1 MHQLDGH
8 LQVIERSWLQRQ
20 ILRKVCAR
28 SVTKKRGPHFRA
40 RAGQRAQTLS
50 RISPFHTDISAA
62 FLSIPAGSSAQ
73 TSHAQR
79 RVVRVCVYACVRVR
93 QRARA
98 TRAGGAHRR
107 HTSRPRVRSRWPG
120 SPPASPPPPP
130 PAPYAKPSRPVTRF
144 HVADPGTCWLP
155 LRGRPR
161 AAAAA
166 SPGDR
171 SRRYCSGRQPPRP
184 RVRQP
189 KRRVRHAQ
197 VAGVSH
203 RCLRRPGFSCGETQL
218 PQRLT
223 TLEAR
228 CYTLRTLPAAASSRL
243 ACPAA
248 AFTDAWWRPACP
260 ERASR

>member
-1 MHQLDGH
+1 M
-8 LQVIERSWLQRQ
+8 
-20 ILRKVCAR
+20 
-28 SVTKKRGPHFRA
+28 
-40 RAGQRAQTLS
+40 S

-144 HVADPGTCWLP
+144 HVVTTQEHAGCHCAGDRAPRQRRRRAIDRADTAAAGSR
-155 LRGRPR
+155 RGRACGSPN
-161 AAAAA
+161 AGSDTHKLQA
-166 SPGDR
+166 S
-171 SRRYCSGRQPPRP
+171 
-184 RVRQP
+184 
-189 KRRVRHAQ
+189 
-197 VAGVSH
+197 
-203 RCLRRPGFSCGETQL
+203 
-218 PQRLT
+218 
-223 TLEAR
+223 
-228 CYTLRTLPAAASSRL
+228 RT
-243 ACPAA
+243 
-248 AFTDAWWRPACP
+248 TDACDVPVFLVGKLSYP
-260 ERASR
+260 SV